1 MWIHRSY
8 FKSVYPL
15 LMKFAVKGMSHV
27 TGGGIEGNTMRVVPK
42 GLGLR
47 IDWSAWKRPAIFGL
61 IQSTGAVPEE
71 DMRRTFN
78 LGVGLILIAG
88 PAQADQ
94 VMAALRKKRES
105 PFVMG
110 EIIKV

>member
-1 MWIHRSY
+1 
-8 FKSVYPL
+8 
-15 LMKFAVKGMSHV
+15 MSHV
-27 TGGGIEGNTMRVVPK
+27 TGGGIEGNTVRVIPK
-42 GLGLR
+42 RLGLR
-47 IDWSAWKRPAIFGL
+47 IDWSAWERPSIFRL
-61 IQSTGAVPEE
+61 IQTTGAVPEE

-88 PAQADQ
+88 KTQANQ
-94 VMAALRKKRES
+94 IVGALRKKKES